1 MNLGQLL
8 DEESIW
14 MSFWR
19 RHRTQM
25 AVREDLIRRD
35 RNRRD
40 EAEDDAHEQQVLTEQ
55 QAHDMKVIAARKAA
69 ETQQA
74 LKDLRASQAAL
85 SAWRASSNDR
95 RDW

>member
-1 MNLGQLL
+1 MNIGQIL

-14 MSFWR
+14 RSFWR
-19 RHRTQM
+19 RHRQQVD
-25 AVREDLIRRD
+25 VRQDLIRRD

-40 EAEDDAHEQQVLTEQ
+40 EAEDDERERVVVAEDHARIMQKIET
-55 QAHDMKVIAARKAA
+55 RKAA

-74 LKDLRASQAAL
+74 LADLRASQADIN
-85 SAWRASSNDR
+85 AWRASSNDR